1 MVSSLPTGWLFF
13 SKGTARDKSM
23 DPSFLCWGGD
33 SSPPELLRG
42 HKELLGPPGHTC
54 PLQKGIYLLR
64 RRGMNSDRDDP
75 CSPPPHKGPETHRC
89 LPGGW
94 QTGLFV
100 VDSVASWIQ
109 GAAGPGTKRS
119 KKMAGEGRAEDTQR
133 THSGPLPAGLLNS
146 TVTEDSSR
154 VVGCPAL
161 HQEVTL
167 YPVGHQSQTT
177 SRHLPF
183 SPWLLHFVTVL

>member
-1 MVSSLPTGWLFF
+1 M
-13 SKGTARDKSM
+13 
-23 DPSFLCWGGD
+23 
-33 SSPPELLRG
+33 
-42 HKELLGPPGHTC
+42 GPPGHTC

-75 CSPPPHKGPETHRC
+75 RSPPPHKGPETHRG

-109 GAAGPGTKRS
+109 GAAGPGTKKN
-119 KKMAGEGRAEDTQR
+119 KKMVGEGRAEDTQR
-133 THSGPLPAGLLNS
+133 ASA
-146 TVTEDSSR
+146 SR
-154 VVGCPAL
+154 AVEFKGDRGQQQGCRCPAL

-167 YPVGHQSQTT
+167 YPVGHQSQITN
-177 SRHLPF
+177 RQVPF
-183 SPWLLHFVTVL
+183 TPWLLHFETVL